1 MTTPSVSSRGRLAH
15 TRTRRRQIPVFVV
28 SSALL
33 IAAAVWSANSP
44 QWRGNPLDVPSFV
57 GWTLQ
62 SLAEP
67 QFSVVA
73 YAGVGLIVGGWFG
86 HIAHTRHWR
95 MQGFTQACGTGLWPA
110 VAVAAVTSLVLSA
123 LIWGWTLAEGLWQP
137 LFVPIASIAPAVV
150 VTYGPATK
158 VVATAA
164 GLGALIAPPCALV
177 LVDLV
182 CEPLALPPV
191 IGVTGAMALAAI
203 PAFLLCRR
211 LPWMP
216 TPWAWRVVEPSA
228 PADGAAPNGPVWILR
243 RALADFSEAQFFGN
257 EWASIGVITGAVV
270 GWLTVPNVVA
280 YGSGLLLPILGAQAA
295 TALVAVVVWR
305 RPWTRHGFYPTF
317 VPVVSVAPAAVLS
330 LGGNP
335 LAILTTVVLGALL
348 GPPLAA
354 WISYRVPRGWH
365 PYIGNVASMALTT
378 LVVVSPISLIANG
391 AS

>member
-1 MTTPSVSSRGRLAH
+1 MTTVTTPSVSSRGRLAH

-110 VAVAAVTSLVLSA
+110 VAVAAVTSLVLST

-137 LFVPIASIAPAVV
+137 LFVPIASIAPAIV

-191 IGVTGAMALAAI
+191 IGVTGAMAPSRHSFCAGVCRG
-203 PAFLLCRR
+203 CRR
-211 LPWMP
+211 
-216 TPWAWRVVEPSA
+216 RGR
-228 PADGAAPNGPVWILR
+228 GASWSRP
-243 RALADFSEAQFFGN
+243 
-257 EWASIGVITGAVV
+257 
-270 GWLTVPNVVA
+270 
-280 YGSGLLLPILGAQAA
+280 LLPTAQ
-295 TALVAVVVWR
+295 
-305 RPWTRHGFYPTF
+305 
-317 VPVVSVAPAAVLS
+317 
-330 LGGNP
+330 
-335 LAILTTVVLGALL
+335 
-348 GPPLAA
+348 
-354 WISYRVPRGWH
+354 PR
-365 PYIGNVASMALTT
+365 MALCGFFAEPWRI
-378 LVVVSPISLIANG
+378 SPRRSSSG
-391 AS
+391 TSGRASG

>member
-1 MTTPSVSSRGRLAH
+1 
-15 TRTRRRQIPVFVV
+15 
-28 SSALL
+28 
-33 IAAAVWSANSP
+33 
-44 QWRGNPLDVPSFV
+44 
-57 GWTLQ
+57 
-62 SLAEP
+62 
-67 QFSVVA
+67 
-73 YAGVGLIVGGWFG
+73 
-86 HIAHTRHWR
+86 
-95 MQGFTQACGTGLWPA
+95 
-110 VAVAAVTSLVLSA
+110 
-123 LIWGWTLAEGLWQP
+123 
-137 LFVPIASIAPAVV
+137 
-150 VTYGPATK
+150 
-158 VVATAA
+158 
-164 GLGALIAPPCALV
+164 
-177 LVDLV
+177 
-182 CEPLALPPV
+182 
-191 IGVTGAMALAAI
+191 
-203 PAFLLCRR
+203 
-211 LPWMP
+211 
-216 TPWAWRVVEPSA
+216 
-228 PADGAAPNGPVWILR
+228 
-243 RALADFSEAQFFGN
+243 
-257 EWASIGVITGAVV
+257 VV